1 MGKFCSPGDQID
13 RTKGFQTDM
22 STQMALR
29 PYVTAGIALVGAS
42 VIAVAPIAPHPDVQL
57 PAVELSAAIDNP
69 IEVFTPVVDAAGT
82 WLTNTIRSEIANP
95 FPILHQI
102 VTNQITTAGQLLQA
116 VNAGGAALGDL
127 AAGLPATLQIAF
139 SKLAVGDVNGA
150 IDSVIASGLNP
161 IVNLITG
168 VWTPLQDV
176 LQRPFA
182 VGQALVPALFNA
194 GLSLAL
200 AAVASTVGI
209 GFDTG
214 LKPLVQQIVSSTQSV
229 LNAVTTL
236 NPINVLNA
244 IQHGFA
250 DVALNVFAQLDS
262 FTTGTL
268 PFIRDSII
276 AALQATP
283 AATLT
288 ATVATAPD
296 TAAAVEDPAENTT
309 AAIASGEYDA
319 TGEASPAEPPP
330 ADGSPSTPAATT
342 STDEETTDTVPA
354 DVETT
359 DETTGTAAGA
369 DDAESD
375 STIKDSLTR
384 DSVKAEPGKVGA
396 DAAGSAPGGSDP
408 TGDEPAGAATGA
420 SSDADSAGGSTSD
433 NGSDGD
439 SGDGASSSSDA

>member
-1 MGKFCSPGDQID
+1 
-13 RTKGFQTDM
+13 M
-22 STQMALR
+22 SMQMALR

-42 VIAVAPIAPHPDVQL
+42 VIAVAPITPHPDVHL
-57 PAVELSAAIDNP
+57 PAVQLSAAVDNP
-69 IEVFTPVVDAAGT
+69 IEVFTPVVNAAGT

-127 AAGLPATLQIAF
+127 AAGLPATLQAAF
-139 SKLAVGDVNGA
+139 AKLAVGDVNGA

-161 IVNLITG
+161 IVSLITG

-182 VGQALVPALFNA
+182 IGQALVPALFNA

-283 AATLT
+283 AATLA
-288 ATVATAPD
+288 ATVAATPD
-296 TAAAVEDPAENTT
+296 TTVTPSDTVESPTAAVTSGSAE
-309 AAIASGEYDA
+309 S
-319 TGEASPAEPPP
+319 TGETFPVEPPP
-330 ADGSPSTPAATT
+330 ADVTPSTPAAAT
-342 STDEETTDTVPA
+342 SAEEESTDTVPT

-359 DETTGTAAGA
+359 DETEETATGI
-369 DDAESD
+369 DDTKTDSAE
-375 STIKDSLTR
+375 KDSLTR
-384 DSVKAEPGKVGA
+384 DSLKAEPGKVGT
-396 DAAGSAPGGSDP
+396 DATGSGSGESDSS
-408 TGDEPAGAATGA
+408 GDESAAAATGA
-420 SSDADSAGGSTSD
+420 SGGTNTAGSSASDSGSGGESG
-433 NGSDGD
+433 ND
-439 SGDGASSSSDA
+439 SGDGASSGNDD

>member
-1 MGKFCSPGDQID
+1 MGKFCLPRDQID
-13 RTKGFQTDM
+13 RTKGFRTDM
-22 STQMALR
+22 SMQMALR
-29 PYVTAGIALVGAS
+29 PYVTAGIAIVGAS
-42 VIAVAPIAPHPDVQL
+42 VIAVAPIAPHPDVHL
-57 PAVELSAAIDNP
+57 PAVQLSAAIDNP
-69 IEVFTPVVDAAGT
+69 IEVFTPVANAAGT

-102 VTNQITTAGQLLQA
+102 VTNQITTAGQVLQA

-127 AAGLPATLQIAF
+127 AAGLPATLQAAF
-139 SKLAVGDVNGA
+139 AKLAVGDVNGA

-236 NPINVLNA
+236 NPINLLNA

-268 PFIRDSII
+268 PYIRDSLI

-283 AATLT
+283 AAALT
-288 ATVATAPD
+288 ATVATTPD
-296 TAAAVEDPAENTT
+296 TTVAIADTAETTTT
-309 AAIASGEYDA
+309 AMTFGGSEP
-319 TGEASPAEPPP
+319 TGETSSAEPPP
-330 ADGSPSTPAATT
+330 ADGTPSTPAATT
-342 STDEETTDTVPA
+342 STDEEAT

-359 DETTGTAAGA
+359 DETEETATGS
-369 DDAESD
+369 DDAKTHPATKE
-375 STIKDSLTR
+375 SLTR
-384 DSVKAEPGKVGA
+384 DSVKAEPGKVGT
-396 DAAGSAPGGSDP
+396 DAAGSAPGESDS
-408 TGDEPAGAATGA
+408 TGGEPAGAATGA
-420 SSDADSAGGSTSD
+420 SGGTDSAGGSASD
-433 NGSDGD
+433 SASDSG
-439 SGDGASSSSDA
+439 SGDGASSGSDD

>member
-1 MGKFCSPGDQID
+1 MGKFCLPGDQID
-13 RTKGFQTDM
+13 RTKGFRTDM
-22 STQMALR
+22 SMQMALR

-42 VIAVAPIAPHPDVQL
+42 VIAVAPIAPHPDVHL
-57 PAVELSAAIDNP
+57 PAVQLTAAIDNP
-69 IEVFTPVVDAAGT
+69 IEVFTPVINAAGT

-116 VNAGGAALGDL
+116 VNADGAALGDL

-139 SKLAVGDVNGA
+139 AKLAVGDVNGA

-168 VWTPLQDV
+168 VWTPLQDA

-283 AATLT
+283 AAALT
-288 ATVATAPD
+288 AAVATTPD
-296 TAAAVEDPAENTT
+296 TMATIADTVETT
-309 AAIASGEYDA
+309 AATVTSGSSES

-330 ADGSPSTPAATT
+330 TEGVPSTPATTT
-342 STDEETTDTVPA
+342 SADEEATDTVPT

-359 DETTGTAAGA
+359 DETEESAAGT
-369 DDAESD
+369 DDAKTDTE
-375 STIKDSLTR
+375 TKDSMIR
-384 DSVKAEPGKVGA
+384 DSIKAEPGKVGSG
-396 DAAGSAPGGSDP
+396 AAGSTLGESDP
-408 TGDEPAGAATGA
+408 TGDEPAGAATGG
-420 SSDADSAGGSTSD
+420 SDSASGSTSD
-433 NGSDGD
+433 SGSDGG
-439 SGDGASSSSDA
+439 SGDGASSDGDA

>member
-1 MGKFCSPGDQID
+1 M
-13 RTKGFQTDM
+13 
-22 STQMALR
+22 QMALR

-42 VIAVAPIAPHPDVQL
+42 VIAVAPIAPHPDVHL
-57 PAVELSAAIDNP
+57 PAVQLSAAIDNP
-69 IEVFTPVVDAAGT
+69 IQVFTPVVNAAGT
-82 WLTNTIRSEIANP
+82 WLTNTVRSEIANP
-95 FPILHQI
+95 FPILQQI

-127 AAGLPATLQIAF
+127 AAGLPATLQTAF
-139 SKLAVGDVNGA
+139 AKLAVGDVNGA

-161 IVNLITG
+161 IVSLITG

-283 AATLT
+283 ATALA
-288 ATVATAPD
+288 ATVASAPD
-296 TAAAVEDPAENTT
+296 TTAATAETVETTT
-309 AAIASGEYDA
+309 AAITSGSSES
-319 TGEASPAEPPP
+319 TGEASPAGPPP
-330 ADGSPSTPAATT
+330 ADGAPSTPASTT
-342 STDEETTDTVPA
+342 SADEETTDEETTD
-354 DVETT
+354 VETIDQT
-359 DETTGTAAGA
+359 EGSATGA
-369 DDAESD
+369 DGTKADPAE
-375 STIKDSLTR
+375 KDSLTR
-384 DSVKAEPGKVGA
+384 DSIKAEPGKVGT
-396 DAAGSAPGGSDP
+396 DAAGSASGETDS
-408 TGDEPAGAATGA
+408 TADEPADVATGGSGGTDTA
-420 SSDADSAGGSTSD
+420 GDSASD
-433 NGSDGD
+433 SDSESGSDGG
-439 SGDGASSSSDA
+439 SSDGAGSGNDD

>member
-1 MGKFCSPGDQID
+1 MGKFCLPGDQID
-13 RTKGFQTDM
+13 RTKGFRTDM
-22 STQMALR
+22 SMQMALR
-29 PYVTAGIALVGAS
+29 PYVNAGIALVGAS
-42 VIAVAPIAPHPDVQL
+42 VIAVAPIAPHPDVHL
-57 PAVELSAAIDNP
+57 PAVQLTAAIDNP
-69 IEVFTPVVDAAGT
+69 IEVFTPVVNAAGT
-82 WLTNTIRSEIANP
+82 WLTDTIRSEIANS

-139 SKLAVGDVNGA
+139 AKLAVGDVNGA

-283 AATLT
+283 AAALT
-288 ATVATAPD
+288 AAVATTPD
-296 TAAAVEDPAENTT
+296 TMATIADTAETT
-309 AAIASGEYDA
+309 AATVTSGSSES

-330 ADGSPSTPAATT
+330 TEGVPSTPATTT
-342 STDEETTDTVPA
+342 SADEEATDTVPT

-359 DETTGTAAGA
+359 DETEESAAGT
-369 DDAESD
+369 DDAKTDTE
-375 STIKDSLTR
+375 TKDSMIR
-384 DSVKAEPGKVGA
+384 DSIKAEPGKVGSG
-396 DAAGSAPGGSDP
+396 AAGSTLGESDP
-408 TGDEPAGAATGA
+408 TGDEPAGAATGGSDNA
-420 SSDADSAGGSTSD
+420 SGSTSD
-433 NGSDGD
+433 SGSDGG
-439 SGDGASSSSDA
+439 SGDGTSSGGDD

>member
-1 MGKFCSPGDQID
+1 M
-13 RTKGFQTDM
+13 
-22 STQMALR
+22 QMALR

-57 PAVELSAAIDNP
+57 PAVQLSAAIDNP
-69 IEVFTPVVDAAGT
+69 IEVFTPVVNAAGA

-127 AAGLPATLQIAF
+127 AAGLPATLQTAF
-139 SKLAVGDVNGA
+139 AKLAVGDVNGA

-168 VWTPLQDV
+168 VWTPLQEV

-283 AATLT
+283 AAALT
-288 ATVATAPD
+288 ATVATTPD
-296 TAAAVEDPAENTT
+296 TT
-309 AAIASGEYDA
+309 AAIADTAEMTKAAITSGSSES
-319 TGEASPAEPPP
+319 TGEASPSDPPP
-330 ADGSPSTPAATT
+330 TDGTPSTPAAA
-342 STDEETTDTVPA
+342 SSADEEATGTVPT

-359 DETTGTAAGA
+359 DETEETATGTADTKIDPG
-369 DDAESD
+369 EE
-375 STIKDSLTR
+375 DSLTR
-384 DSVKAEPGKVGA
+384 DSVKAEPGKVGTEP
-396 DAAGSAPGGSDP
+396 AGGASGGSNP
-408 TGDEPAGAATGA
+408 TGEGSAGAATGA
-420 SSDADSAGGSTSD
+420 SGGTQTAGDSTSD
-433 NGSDGD
+433 GASDGD
-439 SGDGASSSSDA
+439 SDSGSGDGASSGNDD

>member
-1 MGKFCSPGDQID
+1 MGKFCLPGDQID
-13 RTKGFQTDM
+13 RTKGFRTDM
-22 STQMALR
+22 SMQMALR

-42 VIAVAPIAPHPDVQL
+42 VIAVAPIAPHPDVHL
-57 PAVELSAAIDNP
+57 PAVQLTAAIDNP

-127 AAGLPATLQIAF
+127 AAGLPSTLQLAF
-139 SKLAVGDVNGA
+139 AKLAVGDVNGA

-283 AATLT
+283 AAALTAAVATTPDTTLT
-288 ATVATAPD
+288 VAD
-296 TAAAVEDPAENTT
+296 TTETTT
-309 AAIASGEYDA
+309 AAVTSGSAES
-319 TGEASPAEPPP
+319 TGETSPVEPPP
-330 ADGSPSTPAATT
+330 ADVTPSTPAAATA
-342 STDEETTDTVPA
+342 DEEATDTVPA

-359 DETTGTAAGA
+359 DETEETATDTDGTKT
-369 DDAESD
+369 DPAEE
-375 STIKDSLTR
+375 DSLTR
-384 DSVKAEPGKVGA
+384 DSVKAEPGKVGT
-396 DAAGSAPGGSDP
+396 DATGSGSGESDSS
-408 TGDEPAGAATGA
+408 GDESAAAATGGSGSA
-420 SSDADSAGGSTSD
+420 SDSASD
-433 NGSDGD
+433 SGSDGD
-439 SGDGASSSSDA
+439 SGDGASSGNDD